1 MASAA
6 KQVFDRLGPGGLSR
20 TMDDILDQGDL
31 VKLANTCG
39 VKYPGMRTQSQ
50 KRARLLA
57 DLVARAEKNDAAR
70 KAILKVL
77 QKETAQ
83 ASRDWKALAVD
94 EKIRRLSD
102 EKLLLTGGNLGLHL
116 FLLAT
121 STQSSELDGF
131 GSLMAHQSLVRMAT
145 NGAGRSPTSTK
156 TSREETRLKKKSIE
170 LEKKVRH
177 LDNQVTKA
185 RDEKKNFKRDLIQR
199 KGELAEARM
208 LVERLR
214 SELAAS
220 KATVAAGGARTGTSG
235 QDKAITDLTKA
246 VRALASEQKK
256 LSHRFDK
263 VVTKPPQS
271 VLNAAI
277 RPVSDGIKEI
287 RGEMSREWKA
297 LKQDSKQHAQRIE
310 ELRSAI
316 AGQSG
321 APGKKPRAPRRS
333 RATGASARVGVF
345 IDVQNMY
352 YSARQLKGKLD
363 FDALLEAAA
372 QNRRMI
378 HVTAYVVES
387 KETNQSQFINRLE
400 QGGIEVRRKTLQV
413 RADGSMKGDWD
424 MELALDILDAAAELD
439 VVVLVSGDGD
449 FTSLVKRVKVM
460 GPQVEVL
467 AFPRNTAK
475 SLIQAADRFQPLDR
489 KFMIYKRPTKT
500 AKIARVPAAAG
511 KTAPDPVPKS
521 AASKTRSR

>member
-39 VKYPGMRTQSQ
+39 VKYPGMRAQSQ
-50 KRARLLA
+50 KRNRLLS
-57 DLVARAEKNDAAR
+57 DLVTRAEKNDAAR
-70 KAILKVL
+70 KAILRVL

-83 ASRDWKALAVD
+83 ASRDWVGLAVD
-94 EKIRRLSD
+94 EKIRRLGD
-102 EKLLLTGGNLGLHL
+102 EEFLLAGGNLGLHL

-145 NGAGRSPTSTK
+145 NGAGRSPATTK
-156 TSREETRLKKKSIE
+156 ASREETRLKKKSIE

-177 LDNQVTKA
+177 LENQVTKA

-214 SELAAS
+214 SELAAT
-220 KATVAAGGARTGTSG
+220 KAAVEAGGPRSG
-235 QDKAITDLTKA
+235 SSAPDKVIADLTKA
-246 VRALASEQKK
+246 VRALTSEQKK

-263 VVTKPPQS
+263 LPTRPPQS
-271 VLNAAI
+271 ALATAV
-277 RPVSDGIKEI
+277 RPVSDAIKEL
-287 RGEMSREWKA
+287 RGEMARGWKEFG
-297 LKQDSKQHAQRIE
+297 QDSKQHVQRIE
-310 ELRSAI
+310 ELRSAVVSQ
-316 AGQSG
+316 GG
-321 APGKKPRAPRRS
+321 ATGKKPRASRRS

-372 QNRRMI
+372 QNRRLI

-500 AKIARVPAAAG
+500 AKIARLPVTAG
-511 KTAPDPVPKS
+511 KATPDPVAKP
-521 AASKTRSR
+521 AAVKTRSR